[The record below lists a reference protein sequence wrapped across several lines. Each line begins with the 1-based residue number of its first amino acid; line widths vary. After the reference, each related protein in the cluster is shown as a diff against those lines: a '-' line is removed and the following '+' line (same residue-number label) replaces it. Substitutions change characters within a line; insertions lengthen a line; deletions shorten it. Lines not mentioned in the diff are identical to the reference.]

1 MAWRDSRGS
10 RKRLLL
16 FLSSITLGVAALV
29 AINSF
34 GYNLEKTIDREAE
47 ALLGADLSLESN
59 HPFQPETEALID
71 SLGGEQSR
79 RISFSSMAYFP
90 KNGGTRLSTVR
101 VIKGG
106 FPFYGAIETAPPS
119 AAEIYQ
125 DGLYA
130 LVDGTLFEQFDLQVG
145 DSVRIGR
152 VAYRIA
158 GRLEKSPRES
168 QAVSLFSPRI
178 FIPMD
183 SLDSELL
190 QMGSRA
196 EYEVYFKFPEGTDV
210 EALKE
215 EIRPHLDEYRIG
227 SDTVE
232 EIKNN
237 WNEGLTN
244 LYQFLSLAGFIA
256 LLLGGLGVAGTI
268 YVYVR
273 QRIDSVAVLRCLG
286 AGSWRTVA
294 IYLVQS
300 LAMGLTGSVAG
311 ALLGVAV
318 QSFVPRVLADVLPF
332 DVEFVV
338 SWPAIFLGLGIGIGV
353 TVLFALLPLLA
364 VRDVSPLRALR
375 VAVEQNLSKRFDPYR
390 LGAYLMIVIGL
401 ALLAMFQAPTPVFG
415 VAYLVGVGVVFG
427 LLGLVARLVMWLMRR
442 FFPSTWSYPWR
453 QGLANLYRPNN
464 QTAILVLILGFGTF
478 LIMSLFVV
486 QRTLLAQ
493 INVSMEE
500 GQPDMVL
507 FDVQHDQLQGVTE
520 IVEQHDLPILETV
533 PIVTMRIAKVNGVT
547 VEEMEKDSTRH
558 VGWAFNREY
567 RSSYR
572 DHLTESE
579 QVIAGTFIGR
589 YDEGSGAI
597 PISIE
602 AEVAGEL
609 GVGLGDSIEFNV
621 QGVPM
626 QTRISSIRE
635 VDWRRLS
642 TNFFV
647 VFPAGV
653 LEEAPQFYVVLT
665 RAETAAVSA
674 SVQKEVIQAYPN
686 VSAIDLS
693 LVLTVFDAIFSRIS
707 FVVRI
712 MALFSV
718 LTGLIV
724 LAGAV
729 VVSRFQRIEESVL
742 LKTLGASRWT
752 VIRITLIEYFLLGV
766 FAAVTGLALSVAA
779 GWALARFLFNT
790 PFVFEFYWV
799 LAAVLV
805 VSGLTVL
812 VGFIN
817 SRGFYRHTA
826 LEVLRS
832 EI

>member
-1 MAWRDSRGS
+1 
-10 RKRLLL
+10 
-16 FLSSITLGVAALV
+16 
-29 AINSF
+29 
-34 GYNLEKTIDREAE
+34 
-47 ALLGADLSLESN
+47 
-59 HPFQPETEALID
+59 
-71 SLGGEQSR
+71 
-79 RISFSSMAYFP
+79 
-90 KNGGTRLSTVR
+90 
-101 VIKGG
+101 
-106 FPFYGAIETAPPS
+106 
-119 AAEIYQ
+119 
-125 DGLYA
+125 A

-294 IYLVQS
+294 ISLVQS

-442 FFPSTWSYPWR
+442 F
-453 QGLANLYRPNN
+453 
-464 QTAILVLILGFGTF
+464 
-478 LIMSLFVV
+478 
-486 QRTLLAQ
+486 
-493 INVSMEE
+493 
-500 GQPDMVL
+500 
-507 FDVQHDQLQGVTE
+507 
-520 IVEQHDLPILETV
+520 
-533 PIVTMRIAKVNGVT
+533 
-547 VEEMEKDSTRH
+547 
-558 VGWAFNREY
+558 
-567 RSSYR
+567 
-572 DHLTESE
+572 
-579 QVIAGTFIGR
+579 
-589 YDEGSGAI
+589 
-597 PISIE
+597 
-602 AEVAGEL
+602 
-609 GVGLGDSIEFNV
+609 
-621 QGVPM
+621 
-626 QTRISSIRE
+626 
-635 VDWRRLS
+635 
-642 TNFFV
+642 
-647 VFPAGV
+647 
-653 LEEAPQFYVVLT
+653 
-665 RAETAAVSA
+665 
-674 SVQKEVIQAYPN
+674 
-686 VSAIDLS
+686 
-693 LVLTVFDAIFSRIS
+693 
-707 FVVRI
+707 
-712 MALFSV
+712 
-718 LTGLIV
+718 
-724 LAGAV
+724 
-729 VVSRFQRIEESVL
+729 
-742 LKTLGASRWT
+742 
-752 VIRITLIEYFLLGV
+752 
-766 FAAVTGLALSVAA
+766 
-779 GWALARFLFNT
+779 
-790 PFVFEFYWV
+790 
-799 LAAVLV
+799 
-805 VSGLTVL
+805 
-812 VGFIN
+812 
-817 SRGFYRHTA
+817 
-826 LEVLRS
+826 
-832 EI
+832 